1 MRRANSSSISNSSSI
16 QSGVRYRASR
26 AQLPGRAVSISA
38 PPAGYQDAECL
49 GTSAPLPALPV
60 AADLS
65 PPLGPAHHRERQAA
79 VLRAKW
85 EKMMT
90 GSGSGS
96 GY

>member
-1 MRRANSSSISNSSSI
+1 MRRANSSI

-60 AADLS
+60 GQHSLLS

-90 GSGSGS
+90 GSGSG
-96 GY
+96 Y